1 MEKSN
6 KLIRFTLGFI
16 YFHFGMLKFFSDL
29 SPAEV
34 LAELTITELS
44 LHFIDATTAIN
55 LLAILEI
62 VIGIGFLFNIK
73 PKWVLYLFLF
83 HMAGTFIPLFVIPQF
98 VFKIAPFAPTIE
110 GQYILKNIVYVA
122 VGLSVLYPQLKSQ
135 ETIKKKK
142 EEKKEGS
149 LEAA

>member
-1 MEKSN
+1 MDKSHRA
-6 KLIRFTLGFI
+6 IRFTLGLI
-16 YFHFGMLKFFSDL
+16 YFHFGLLKFFSDL

-44 LHFIDATTAIN
+44 LHFISATTAIF
-55 LLAILEI
+55 LLAILEV
-62 VIGIGFLFNIK
+62 VIGVGFFFNIK

-83 HMAGTFIPLFVIPQF
+83 HMAGTFIPLFVVPQF

-122 VGLSVLYPQLKSQ
+122 VGLTILYPQVKT
-135 ETIKKKK
+135 EKVIKEKKK
-142 EEKKEGS
+142 EET